1 MREKGRMNEKQK
13 QKETTCDDRHC
24 DRFVQ
29 RDTLRTS
36 GTYTCKY

>member
-1 MREKGRMNEKQK
+1 MNGKQK
-13 QKETTCDDRHC
+13 QKVTTSDDRHC

-29 RDTLRTS
+29 KDTLRTS